1 MLLILCTAFA
11 VDTAKSLNFNDLPT
25 VQHNKVVEKCE
36 TFLHWDLG
44 IFGLEKMILQ
54 PNQVLSQLLSSR
66 GVEYFKIDQL
76 ISSATSIFPFRSI
89 RSGKELTIVTDLGDS
104 TVQALVYEPD
114 PYRRILFHLDDSIH
128 VEVINKPVEIRIETG
143 GGVIDQSLW
152 VSMNEQGFPTELISA
167 MEDAL
172 GGSVDFFHIQKGDQ
186 YKLVFERKYVEGKA
200 MGVNRLIAATYTTG
214 DTEYSSIRYTTK
226 QGEGFFDLEG
236 RPMKKAFLKAPVAYS
251 RISSRFSKNRFHPV
265 LKRNKGHFGTD
276 YAAPCGTPIRAVAD
290 GKVTQVSR
298 TRGNGLFVK
307 IKHDKTYETQYLHMS
322 KFGPGMKP
330 GVMVKQGQT
339 IGYIGQTGLA
349 SGCHVCFRFWK
360 NGRQVDHLREKMP
373 APNIMDPTQLPD
385 YLAYRDEIKNLLDDV
400 AIDGAPEE
408 KVENNNDKYAM
419 SKS

>member
-1 MLLILCTAFA
+1 MFLILCTAFA
-11 VDTAKSLNFNDLPT
+11 VDSAKSLNLAT
-25 VQHNKVVEKCE
+25 LTTAQQAKVEENCE
-36 TFLHWDLG
+36 TYLHWDLG
-44 IFGLEKMILQ
+44 VFGLEKMVLQ
-54 PNQVLSQLLSSR
+54 PNEFLGQLLSNR

-76 ISSATSIFPFRSI
+76 IDAAASIFPFRSI
-89 RSGKELTIVTDLGDS
+89 RSGKELTIVTDLCDS
-104 TVQALVYEPD
+104 TVNAVVYDAD
-114 PYRRILFHLDDSIH
+114 PYRRVLFHLEDSVR
-128 VEVINKPVEIRIETG
+128 VEIVEKDVEIRTEVG

-152 VSMNEQGFPTELISA
+152 VSMNEQGFPTDLIAA

-172 GGSVDFFHIQKGDQ
+172 GGSVDFFHIQKGDE
-186 YKLVFERKYVEGKA
+186 YKLIFERKYVEGKP
-200 MGVNRLIAATYTTG
+200 MGVKRLIAASYKSG
-214 DTEYSSIRYTTK
+214 NNEYNSIRFES
-226 QGEGFFDLEG
+226 QNGEGFFDYEG

-251 RISSRFSKNRFHPV
+251 RISSRFSTNRFHPV

-298 TRGNGLFVK
+298 TSGNGLFVK

-339 IGYIGQTGLA
+339 IGYVGQTGLA
-349 SGCHVCFRFWK
+349 TGCHVCFRFWK

-373 APNIMDPTQLPD
+373 PPSIMDPGQLPG
-385 YLAYRDEIKNLLDDV
+385 YFEYRDQIKAQLEKIDV
-400 AIDGAPEE
+400 TGEAKPKDASTL
-408 KVENNNDKYAM
+408 AAQF